1 MNRNNVFLVGFM
13 GSGKTAVYKEIS
25 PLVNV
30 ENFDLDEEITKNY
43 GSIETIFEKEG
54 ESHFRLLEQKEFS
67 TIPNENCLVALGGG
81 SVENEIILEEIVSSS
96 NAFYLMDN
104 IENLWER
111 IKDSDRP
118 LVRSGKD
125 EVIKLFNKRQSLYEK
140 VLNKIDMSKTTI
152 NEASEIV
159 IESTWLKDARI

>member
-1 MNRNNVFLVGFM
+1 MTRTNVFLVGFM

-81 SVENEIILEEIVSSS
+81 SIENEIILEEIVSSS

>member
-81 SVENEIILEEIVSSS
+81 SIENEIILEEIVSSS

-140 VLNKIDMSKTTI
+140 VLNKIDMSNTTI

>member
-43 GSIETIFEKEG
+43 GTIETIFEKEG
-54 ESHFRLLEQKEFS
+54 ESHFRLLEQKEFF

-81 SVENEIILEEIVSSS
+81 SIENEIILEEIVSSS

-118 LVRSGKD
+118 LVRRGKD

>member
-81 SVENEIILEEIVSSS
+81 SIENEIILEEIVSSS

>member
-81 SVENEIILEEIVSSS
+81 SIENERILEEIVSSS

>member
-43 GSIETIFEKEG
+43 GTIETIFEKEG

-81 SVENEIILEEIVSSS
+81 SIENEIILEEIVSSS

>member
-13 GSGKTAVYKEIS
+13 GSGKTEVYKEIS
-25 PLVNV
+25 PLVKS
-30 ENFDLDEEITKNY
+30 ENFDLDEEIIKKY

-54 ESHFRLLEQKEFS
+54 EAHFRALEQKNFS
-67 TIPNENCLVALGGG
+67 SIPNENCLVALGGG
-81 SVENEIILEEIVSSS
+81 SIENDIIFEKIINSS

-111 IKDSDRP
+111 IKDTDRP
-118 LVRSGKD
+118 LVKKGKE
-125 EVIKLFNKRQSLYEK
+125 EVIKLFNKRASLYEK
-140 VLNKIDMSKTTI
+140 VLNKIDMSKTTN

>member
-81 SVENEIILEEIVSSS
+81 SIENEIILEEIVSSS

-111 IKDSDRP
+111 IKYSDRP

>member
-1 MNRNNVFLVGFM
+1 MNRSNVFLVGFM
-13 GSGKTAVYKEIS
+13 GSGKTAVYKEIH
-25 PLVNV
+25 PLVKA
-30 ENFDLDEEITKNY
+30 ENFDLDEEITRQY

-67 TIPNENCLVALGGG
+67 SIPDENCLVALGGG
-81 SVENEIILEEIVSSS
+81 SIESDIIFKKIISST

-118 LVRSGKD
+118 LVRRGKD
-125 EVIKLFNKRQSLYEK
+125 EVIKLFNKRESLYEK